1 MSSDKAR
8 VSHDANQQYRTVVT
22 QQGRVTLEADWN
34 EAQQIASEEEQAN
47 LINIIGSSGTPNDGY
62 RVLETDSIPTL
73 AFDFS
78 VKQGTMYVG
87 GNRVVLP
94 TEVKYSNQS
103 EWLDRVEDPDWVDP
117 SILNTPP
124 PQKEF
129 IYLLLR
135 EQEVSAVEDSAL
147 RDSALGGPDTTQ
159 RTRLVQRI
167 VRSQTEEDTCAIAL
181 GSARKH
187 WLTNGLTLDS
197 KTMRL
202 KSSVTLRV
210 SFLESAIPPDPCD
223 PEARGGYLGAE
234 NQLIRVQISSIDL
247 TTNQYKLVWGFDN
260 ASFLYRVTADNTGR
274 ILKFESP
281 PVDDFHRPR
290 TGQAVEVLR
299 SAARLSNGE
308 FIASATGQ
316 VVTLNAPY
324 NPDKQ
329 EITLPTALPTDPY
342 LNSNQTPRLFLR
354 VWEEEIKFTLNTPVS
369 LGKTGLQVTLATLN
383 SQPFHLGDYWF
394 FAVRPMTPTTIYPHR
409 YFDSP
414 QLPEGPSLWVCPLAV
429 IAWNKQI
436 LKVLEDCRQH
446 FDDLVE
452 LTKRQTGG
460 CCTVIIR
467 PEDLKGDTTL
477 QSIVDRFTNRDRATI
492 CLTPGVYLLSKPLRL
507 GIEHSNLTLEGCH
520 DGVVF
525 EVESGK
531 ESSFLDGMII
541 LNHANNV
548 TLRQLRFQLP
558 SVPFIA
564 AGGRIAGLKASLTS
578 QLLGSRLQDLQISI
592 GIRPLHCALLTI
604 ENCLFRYELT
614 PQADLFGVGIFSGS
628 ECWGLT
634 VKHCSFLHEEK
645 YLQNLQEP
653 LRVLIGYLLAPSLK
667 LRSLQPERTSVTT
680 TQTAGGSVTRSLLQD
695 AIFANN
701 RFAGLTFATLIMADT
716 GNVTITNNTAV
727 DCYSGFWLLT
737 LRALSLQDGK
747 LREIIASKPTD
758 LTETLEQLVALSV
771 LGMTQEPVTY
781 LAILLSQSYPLPPQF
796 NLRDAVLVPK
806 GEIRNTALQ
815 PVTALIARAS
825 IVFSEVTASLPNLNL
840 ADVANSMQRL
850 NITGFATKETI
861 GFAKTLGDRL
871 EILKLSA
878 LQRSVQF
885 PLQLSLDFSYNSV
898 QTLAHKALSGTPLF
912 VWDTD
917 EQTQSMMTMNA
928 NRLSN
933 KSLQL
938 ATAVILQVD
947 RCAVTGN
954 FILNESIYEPKPNSE
969 SQEPLNIFYS
979 LFFLP
984 GSISPELL
992 KNPRT
997 IFLDVPIAVT
1007 GNVFKGF
1014 PSIFHVRPFPAP
1026 LNFWFPLNTQTW

>member
-8 VSHDANQQYRTVVT
+8 VSHDANQQYRTVVA

-62 RVLETDSIPTL
+62 RVLETGKPPAL
-73 AFDFS
+73 PFDFS
-78 VKQGTMYVG
+78 VQQGTMYVG
-87 GNRVVLP
+87 GNRIVLP
-94 TEVKYSNQS
+94 NEVQYNNQS
-103 EWLDRVEDPDWVDP
+103 EWLDRVGDPDWVDP
-117 SILNTPP
+117 SIPNTPP

-147 RDSALGGPDTTQ
+147 RESALGGPDTTQ
-159 RTRLVQRI
+159 RTRLVQQI
-167 VRSQTEEDTCAIAL
+167 VRSQTEENTCATAL
-181 GSARKH
+181 DFARKH
-187 WLTNGLTLDS
+187 WLTNGLTFDS
-197 KTMRL
+197 KTMLL
-202 KSSVTLRV
+202 KSAATLQV

-234 NQLIRVQISSIDL
+234 NQLIRVQISSVDL
-247 TTNQYKLVWGFDN
+247 ATNQYKLVWGFDN
-260 ASFLYRVTADNTGR
+260 ASFLYRGTADSTGK
-274 ILKFESP
+274 ILKLQSP

-299 SAARLSNGE
+299 SAACLSNGE
-308 FIASATGQ
+308 FIASATGK
-316 VVTLNAPY
+316 VVTLSAPY
-324 NPDKQ
+324 KPDKQ
-329 EITLPTALPTDPY
+329 EITLPTALPTPY
-342 LNSNQTPRLFLR
+342 LDSSQTPRLFLR
-354 VWEEEIKFTLNTPVS
+354 VWEEEITFTPNNPVS
-369 LGKTGLQVTLATLN
+369 LGKTGLQVTLRN
-383 SQPFHLGDYWF
+383 PSQPFHIGDYWF
-394 FAVRPMTPTTIYPHR
+394 FAVRPLTPKAIYPQR

-429 IAWNKQI
+429 IGWNNRI

-477 QSIVDRFTNRDRATI
+477 QSIVDRFTNRDRVTI
-492 CLTPGVYLLSKPLRL
+492 CLMPGVYLLSKPLRL

-520 DGVVF
+520 DGVVL

-531 ESSFLDGMII
+531 ELGFLDGMIV

-558 SVPFIA
+558 EVFFIEA
-564 AGGRIAGLKASLTS
+564 KGTIAGLKASLTS
-578 QLLGSRLQDLQISI
+578 QLLGSRLQDLRISI
-592 GIRPLHCALLTI
+592 GIRPLHCALLTV

-614 PQADLFGVGIFSGS
+614 PQADLFGVGIFAGS

-634 VKHCSFLHEEK
+634 VQHCSFLHEEK

-667 LRSLQPERTSVTT
+667 LRSLQPERTSIVTN
-680 TQTAGGSVTRSLLQD
+680 QTAGGSVTRSLLQD
-695 AIFANN
+695 ATFANN
-701 RFAGLTFATLIMADT
+701 RFSGLTFATLIMADM
-716 GNVTITNNTAV
+716 GNVTITNNTVV

-737 LRALSLQDGK
+737 LRALSLQDAK
-747 LREIIASKPTD
+747 LREIIATEPTD
-758 LTETLEQLVALSV
+758 PIKILEKLVALSV

-781 LAILLSQSYPLPPQF
+781 LAILLSQSYPLPTQF
-796 NLRDAVLVPK
+796 NSRDAVQVPK
-806 GEIRNTALQ
+806 QEILRNTALHS
-815 PVTALIARAS
+815 VTALTEKVS
-825 IVFSEVTASLPNLNL
+825 TVFSEATSSLPNLNL
-840 ADVANSMQRL
+840 ADVANNMQNL
-850 NITGFATKETI
+850 NATGFATKETI

-871 EILKLSA
+871 EVLKLAA
-878 LQRSVQF
+878 LQRSVQS
-885 PLQLSLDFSYNSV
+885 PLQLSLDFSHNSV
-898 QTLAHKALSGTPLF
+898 QTLTPKAPSGTPLF

-917 EQTQSMMTMNA
+917 QQTQSMITMSA
-928 NRLSN
+928 NHLRN
-933 KSLQL
+933 KSLPL

-947 RCAVTGN
+947 RCVVTGN
-954 FILNESIYEPKPNSE
+954 LVLNESIYQPKPGTNLP
-969 SQEPLNIFYS
+969 EPLNVFYS
-979 LFFLP
+979 LVFLP
-984 GSISPELL
+984 GWVSPEIVE
-992 KNPRT
+992 NRT
-997 IFLDVPIAVT
+997 PGFDVPIAIT
-1007 GNVFKGF
+1007 GNVFKGLPF
-1014 PSIFHVRPFPAP
+1014 IFHVRPFPAP
-1026 LNFWFPLNTQTW
+1026 LNLWFPLNTQTW

>member
-8 VSHDANQQYRTVVT
+8 VSHDANQQYRTVVA

-34 EAQQIASEEEQAN
+34 ESQQMASEQEKSN
-47 LINIIGSSGTPNDGY
+47 LINIIGSSGTPNDGF
-62 RVLETDSIPTL
+62 RVLETGSTPAL
-73 AFDFS
+73 PFDFS
-78 VKQGTMYVG
+78 VQQGTMYVG

-94 TEVKYSNQS
+94 NEVKYSNQS
-103 EWLDRVEDPDWVDP
+103 EWLDRVGDPGWVDP
-117 SILNTPP
+117 SIPNTLP

-147 RDSALGGPDTTQ
+147 RESALGGPDTTQ

-167 VRSQTEEDTCAIAL
+167 VRSQIEGNTCATAL
-181 GSARKH
+181 DSARKY
-187 WLTNGLTLDS
+187 WLTKGLAFDA
-197 KTMRL
+197 KTMQL
-202 KSSVTLRV
+202 KSAATLQVR
-210 SFLESAIPPDPCD
+210 FLESAIPPDPCD

-234 NQLIRVQISSIDL
+234 NQLIRTQISSVDL
-247 TTNQYKLVWGFDN
+247 ATNQYKLVWGFDN
-260 ASFLYRVTADNTGR
+260 ASFIYRVTVDSTGK
-274 ILKFESP
+274 ILKLQSP

-290 TGQAVEVLR
+290 TGQTVEVLR
-299 SAARLSNGE
+299 SAASLSNGE
-308 FIASATGQ
+308 LIASATGQ
-316 VVTLNAPY
+316 VVTLSAPY
-324 NPDKQ
+324 NPDTQ
-329 EITLPTALPTDPY
+329 EITLPAALPAPY
-342 LNSNQTPRLFLR
+342 LNSSQTPRLFLR
-354 VWEEEIKFTLNTPVS
+354 VWEEEITFTPNTPVS
-369 LGKTGLQVTLATLN
+369 LGKTGLQVTLRNN

-394 FAVRPMTPTTIYPHR
+394 FAVRPMTPTAIYPQR
-409 YFDSP
+409 YLTSP
-414 QLPEGPSLWVCPLAV
+414 QPSEGPDLWVCPLAV
-429 IAWNKQI
+429 IGWNNRT
-436 LKVLEDCRQH
+436 LKVLQDCRQH

-477 QSIVDRFTNRDRATI
+477 QSIVDRFTNRDRVTI
-492 CLTPGVYLLSKPLRL
+492 CLMPGIYLLSAPLQL

-525 EVESGK
+525 EAASGK
-531 ESSFLDGMII
+531 ESSFLHGMIV

-564 AGGRIAGLKASLTS
+564 AGGKIAGLKASLTS

-614 PQADLFGVGIFSGS
+614 PQADLFGVGIFAGS

-667 LRSLQPERTSVTT
+667 LRSLQPERASVTT
-680 TQTAGGSVTRSLLQD
+680 NQTAGGSVTRSLLQD
-695 AIFANN
+695 ATFANN

-716 GNVTITNNTAV
+716 GNVTITNNTVV

-737 LRALSLQDGK
+737 LRALSLQDVK
-747 LREIIASKPTD
+747 LREIIASKPTN
-758 LTETLEQLVALSV
+758 LIETLEQLVALSV

-796 NLRDAVLVPK
+796 NPRDAVQVPK
-806 GEIRNTALQ
+806 GEIPRNTALQ
-815 PVTALIARAS
+815 PVTSLIAKAS
-825 IVFSEVTASLPNLNL
+825 TVFSEVTSSLPNLNL
-840 ADVANSMQRL
+840 ADVANSMQRI

-871 EILKLSA
+871 EILKLAA

-885 PLQLSLDFSYNSV
+885 PLQLSLDFSHNSV
-898 QTLAHKALSGTPLF
+898 QTLPHKAISGTPLF

-947 RCAVTGN
+947 RCVVTGN
-954 FILNESIYEPKPNSE
+954 FVLNESIYQPKPNSE

-984 GSISPELL
+984 GSISLELL